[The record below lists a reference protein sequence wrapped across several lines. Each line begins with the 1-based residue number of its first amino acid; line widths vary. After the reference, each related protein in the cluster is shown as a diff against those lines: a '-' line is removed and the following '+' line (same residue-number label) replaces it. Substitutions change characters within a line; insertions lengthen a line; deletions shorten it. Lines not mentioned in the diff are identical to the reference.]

1 MISTMWTTAPAGVS
15 GSGSLAAR
23 AADCVAV
30 RPVARLRA
38 LPAAAPVF
46 AIAPT
51 GGRLD
56 GTAVPAAQ
64 QQHGVVQ
71 KHVTPNDGT
80 TLGIHSPGRPLS

>member
-15 GSGSLAAR
+15 GPGSLAAR

-30 RPVARLRA
+30 WPVARPRA
-38 LPAAAPVF
+38 LAVAPVF

-56 GTAVPAAQ
+56 GTAVPAVQ
-64 QQHGVVQ
+64 QQPGVVQ
-71 KHVTPNDGT
+71 KRITPNDGT